1 MASNPNPGRS
11 VPASLRIDAEPVS
24 AGTVASG
31 SGPGPGGPGGAA
43 GNLAWLEAW
52 ARLTAA
58 ESEAIEAGDWAHLV
72 DLQQVKQRL
81 RATAVPEV
89 GDGGADGGAVA
100 RGNAMDPSVT
110 ALVAAVVAQ
119 ERANLALLERR
130 REGLE
135 AERVSAEKARWN
147 LRRQMGSFAGGR
159 GVTWQ
164 QYS

>member
-1 MASNPNPGRS
+1 MPT
-11 VPASLRIDAEPVS
+11 SLRIDAEPVS
-24 AGTVASG
+24 TTTAA
-31 SGPGPGGPGGAA
+31 SGPGSDPGGSGG
-43 GNLAWLEAW
+43 GTGSLAWLEAW

-72 DLQQVKQRL
+72 DLQLVKQRL
-81 RATAVPEV
+81 RTTAVAGGGE
-89 GDGGADGGAVA
+89 GGEGGAPVV
-100 RGNAMDPSVT
+100 RGNPMDPSVT

-130 REGLE
+130 RAGLE
-135 AERVSAEKARWN
+135 AERVSVEKARWN